1 MEEDDTKTFI
11 KDKPD
16 VQQDKEFNDSN
27 PKDFQEQR
35 KEKKSTFKVKR
46 MGTNVLQNQETKVQK
61 IEFSDDS
68 DEHNQDDGHSDTK
81 IEKDYLETKEMNDM
95 SSMPRGE
102 SVAFAVTD
110 KPYGEINQYS
120 DDKMYEDDE
129 AEFLETVKKGT
140 NKDRL

>member
-1 MEEDDTKTFI
+1 MYNRTKNLMIQIQKISRNKGKRRKAHLKLKEWEPTSCRI
-11 KDKPD
+11 KKPRS
-16 VQQDKEFNDSN
+16 K
-27 PKDFQEQR
+27 
-35 KEKKSTFKVKR
+35 
-46 MGTNVLQNQETKVQK
+46 K

-110 KPYGEINQYS
+110 KPYGEIN
-120 DDKMYEDDE
+120 
-129 AEFLETVKKGT
+129 
-140 NKDRL
+140 